1 MPPRAEGPRPSIP
14 TGLLLAAALLL
25 AACSERSAP
34 PPAAAAERILS
45 PSEGDTVAADF
56 VVRLGITGAR
66 VVPATGTRVE
76 GEGHH
81 HVYVDVDLTPADSA
95 IPKADGVYHLGS
107 GADSLALQGVAP
119 GPHRLIARFAYGD
132 HVPMATVATDT
143 VWIVVR

>member
-1 MPPRAEGPRPSIP
+1 MPKR
-14 TGLLLAAALLL
+14 LLLAAVLLL
-25 AACSERSAP
+25 AACRERPAP
-34 PPAAAAERILS
+34 PPVAAAERILS
-45 PSEGDTVAADF
+45 PTEGDTVPADF
-56 VVRLGITGAR
+56 VVRLGVTGAR

-81 HVYVDVDLTPADSA
+81 HLYVDVDLTPADSA
-95 IPKADGVYHLGS
+95 IPKTEGVYHLGS

-132 HVPMATVATDT
+132 HVPMTTVATDT

>member
-1 MPPRAEGPRPSIP
+1 MPKR
-14 TGLLLAAALLL
+14 LLLTAALLL
-25 AACSERSAP
+25 AACGQRPAP
-34 PPAAAAERILS
+34 PPAVAAERILS
-45 PSEGDTVAADF
+45 PTEGDTVPGDF
-56 VVRLGITGAR
+56 VVRLGVTGER

-95 IPKADGVYHLGS
+95 IPKGDGIYHLGN
-107 GADSLALQGVAP
+107 GADSLVLQGVAP

-132 HVPMATVATDT
+132 HVPMTSVATDT